1 MFCCPRATKGCDDAN
16 GTFFV
21 TTLTFSVLPR
31 SIGAEVEN
39 IESNVHLSGQVNR
52 NIMLKSDTVFGTS
65 RGFRWRLEEVL
76 DGCNESLRRRI

>member
-39 IESNVHLSGQVNR
+39 IESNVHIRWEIMKVQIFVYDFHYNIATTQIQYDVPLS
-52 NIMLKSDTVFGTS
+52 TV
-65 RGFRWRLEEVL
+65 RLRCL
-76 DGCNESLRRRI
+76 DNP